1 MEPAY
6 EGDGGRADGDRN
18 RCDHRWRHRRGISGR
33 PQSDDFAG
41 QGLGRLLLRCA
52 DRPGL
57 VAAVSTF
64 LADAGVNIVSLDQH
78 STQQTGGTFMQRTIF
93 HLPGLTAARD
103 ELERDFAERVAA
115 PFGMD
120 FRLIEAAKPKRVAI
134 MASTEDHCLLD
145 LLWRNR
151 RGELDMSVVMVIAN
165 HPDLADQV
173 RPFGVPFIHV
183 PARKEIRDE
192 AERRQLDLLRGNVD
206 LVVLARYMQV
216 LTPQFLDEVGCPL
229 INIHHSFL
237 PAFIGAAP
245 YRRAKERGVK
255 LVGAT
260 AHYVTDNLDEGPII
274 DQDVVRVDHRHG
286 VDDLTRLGADVERA
300 VLSRAVSW
308 HCEDR
313 IIRYGNQT
321 IVF

>member
-1 MEPAY
+1 MTNEYPS
-6 EGDGGRADGDRN
+6 GRATLPVKDV
-18 RCDHRWRHRRGISGR
+18 
-33 PQSDDFAG
+33 
-41 QGLGRLLLRCA
+41 GRLLLRCA

-57 VAAVSTF
+57 VAAVSAF
-64 LADAGVNIVSLDQH
+64 LASAGANIVSLDQH
-78 STQQTGGTFMQRTIF
+78 STEQSGGTFVQRTIF
-93 HLPGLTAARD
+93 HLPGLAAARD
-103 ELERDFAERVAA
+103 VLERDFANGVAA
-115 PFGMD
+115 RFDMD
-120 FRLIEAAKPKRVAI
+120 FRLTEAAKPKRVAI

-151 RGELDMSVVMVIAN
+151 RGGLDMSVVMVIAN

-173 RPFGVPFIHV
+173 RPFGVPFIHI
-183 PARKEIRDE
+183 PARKENRDE
-192 AERRQLDLLRGNVD
+192 AERRQLDLLQGNVD
-206 LVVLARYMQV
+206 LVVLARYMQI
-216 LTPQFLDEVGCPL
+216 LTPDFLDQVGCPL

-260 AHYVTDNLDEGPII
+260 AHYVTETLDEGPII
-274 DQDVVRVDHRHG
+274 EQDVVRVDHRHG
-286 VDDLTRLGADVERA
+286 VDALTSLGADVERA
-300 VLSRAVSW
+300 VLSRAVQW

-313 IIRYGNQT
+313 VIRYGNQT